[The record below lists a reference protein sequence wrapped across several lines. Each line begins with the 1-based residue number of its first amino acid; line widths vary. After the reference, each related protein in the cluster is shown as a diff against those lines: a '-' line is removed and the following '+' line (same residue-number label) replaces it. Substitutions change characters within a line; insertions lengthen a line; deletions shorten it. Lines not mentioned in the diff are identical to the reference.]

1 MAPVTPPNP
10 LPPDENVNPILLG
23 VSGVLIFFVV
33 FTTSIRLYVRFA
45 LRHLGWD
52 DYLMGIVAS
61 LGIVRYGVQCAQ
73 GNSGNGRHR
82 WYISTEEY
90 VNNSMLGW
98 FAQILLF
105 ASICLLK
112 CSIMLLLLRIK
123 DSSRLKYFLWSV
135 MAGLVITNFG
145 VIIILLAECD
155 PVEAYWTGNGVCWD
169 AKIRIYSI
177 YLTISHSATGFGI
190 ARAASL
196 GLVTNDLSLTAI
208 WSNLELY
215 LGIIAGNLALS
226 RSLWFYFFG
235 EKQLPSSH
243 PSAYGNSS
251 HRSRTAYNNGSRL
264 HGDNGGNTDTF
275 IRSER
280 RPSLSKSDH
289 SDIPLEPGIQKRTE
303 FWILEE
309 DVDSSDNHD
318 APATRRTT
326 RQASLPDDE
335 KTRTRGLGH
344 GTLAGL
350 SLPTVKAYMHT
361 EYPQCGAGQL
371 A

>member
-23 VSGVLIFFVV
+23 VSGVLIFFVI

-61 LGIVRYGVQCAQ
+61 LGVVRYGVQCAQ

-155 PVEAYWTGNGVCWD
+155 PVDAYWTGNGVCWD

-177 YLTISHSATGFGI
+177 YLTICKSGRGT
-190 ARAASL
+190 
-196 GLVTNDLSLTAI
+196 
-208 WSNLELY
+208 SN
-215 LGIIAGNLALS
+215 
-226 RSLWFYFFG
+226 F
-235 EKQLPSSH
+235 
-243 PSAYGNSS
+243 
-251 HRSRTAYNNGSRL
+251 
-264 HGDNGGNTDTF
+264 
-275 IRSER
+275 
-280 RPSLSKSDH
+280 
-289 SDIPLEPGIQKRTE
+289 
-303 FWILEE
+303 
-309 DVDSSDNHD
+309 
-318 APATRRTT
+318 
-326 RQASLPDDE
+326 
-335 KTRTRGLGH
+335 
-344 GTLAGL
+344 
-350 SLPTVKAYMHT
+350 
-361 EYPQCGAGQL
+361 
-371 A
+371 

>member
-23 VSGVLIFFVV
+23 VSGVLVFFVV
-33 FTTSIRLYVRFA
+33 ITTSIRLYVRFS

-73 GNSGNGRHR
+73 GNTGNGKHR

-90 VNNSMLGW
+90 VNNNMLGW

-155 PVEAYWTGNGVCWD
+155 PVNAYWTGNGVCWE

-177 YLTISHSATGFGI
+177 YLTI
-190 ARAASL
+190 L
-196 GLVTNDLSLTAI
+196 Q
-208 WSNLELY
+208 
-215 LGIIAGNLALS
+215 LALV
-226 RSLWFYFFG
+226 SL
-235 EKQLPSSH
+235 EQL
-243 PSAYGNSS
+243 
-251 HRSRTAYNNGSRL
+251 L
-264 HGDNGGNTDTF
+264 
-275 IRSER
+275 
-280 RPSLSKSDH
+280 
-289 SDIPLEPGIQKRTE
+289 
-303 FWILEE
+303 
-309 DVDSSDNHD
+309 
-318 APATRRTT
+318 
-326 RQASLPDDE
+326 
-335 KTRTRGLGH
+335 
-344 GTLAGL
+344 
-350 SLPTVKAYMHT
+350 
-361 EYPQCGAGQL
+361 
-371 A
+371 